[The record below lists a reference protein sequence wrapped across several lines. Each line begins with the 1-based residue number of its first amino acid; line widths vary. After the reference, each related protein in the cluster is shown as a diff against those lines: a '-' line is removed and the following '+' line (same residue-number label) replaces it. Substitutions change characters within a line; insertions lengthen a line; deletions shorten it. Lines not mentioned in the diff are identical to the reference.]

1 MKETDALRRAVR
13 WPGIPDRVIAVL
25 AQQMLAARQFR
36 EGHDYFTA
44 LSAERPESAL
54 AESLAG
60 VFQARLDG
68 PDEKAIA
75 RLDAAAERGLG
86 LPQYFRG
93 TVLAG
98 LPDCAGRADT
108 AIADLEFVLAVR
120 DQFPAGFL
128 HSVHAA
134 LARAYACR
142 GRTDEARAALDRL
155 GHAPDLSLVTDYLV
169 SAEDGLRMTA
179 PRLVEMA
186 PGVHVAQ
193 GYDLADFAFVGT
205 DDGIVAIDAASHPR
219 HVEAALRDLRAVTRA
234 PITHVILTHAHF
246 DHIGGLEAL
255 AGPETQVVAQAA
267 FPDELAL
274 QAVSPPP
281 FPSLLPDGQ
290 DRRPHVVPDR
300 LVEQPETLTVGG
312 RRFTLVPI
320 AGGETRDGLLVQL
333 PDEGVVFT
341 GDMCMPYLGAPFFA
355 EGSAEGLFD
364 ALRTVQDLHP
374 RLLIH
379 GHPPLTENFT
389 AEAVPGLL
397 AALRDLHAV
406 VSDDIVA
413 GRSLT
418 DVLDRDH
425 LPEVLRGH
433 PAAIL
438 PYLVMREG
446 FVQRLH
452 DQRTGYWKADG
463 DGVDPVG
470 RAQWAAAL
478 DLLAGGR
485 TQAFAAAGEELL
497 TRGEPA
503 AALRIVDCAL
513 LSHPD
518 DTALAGLRGRIL
530 RALVERHQLF
540 SPFRFAYYAGLAGLT
555 VEPAG

>member
-1 MKETDALRRAVR
+1 MKETHALRRAVR
-13 WPGIPDRVIAVL
+13 WPGIPDRVTAVL
-25 AQQMLAARQFR
+25 AQQLLATRQFR
-36 EGHDYFTA
+36 EGYDYFTA

-54 AESLAG
+54 LESLAG

-93 TVLAG
+93 TALAG

-108 AIADLEFVLAVR
+108 VIADLEFVLAVR
-120 DQFPAGFL
+120 DRFPAGFL
-128 HSVHAA
+128 RSVHAA
-134 LARAYACR
+134 LARAYACQ
-142 GRTDEARAALDRL
+142 GRTEEARDARERL
-155 GHAPDLSLVTDYLV
+155 GHAPGLSLVTDYLV

-193 GYDLADFAFVGT
+193 GYDLADFAFVRT

-219 HVEAALRDLRAVTRA
+219 HVEAALRDLRAVTQA

-255 AGPETQVVAQAA
+255 VGPGTQVVAQVA

-281 FPSLLPDGQ
+281 FPALLPDGQ
-290 DRRPHVVPDR
+290 ERRPHVVPDR

-312 RRFTLVPI
+312 RRFTLIPV

-333 PDEGVVFT
+333 PDEDVVFT

-364 ALRTVQDLHP
+364 ALQTVQDLRP

-389 AEAVPGLL
+389 VEALPGLL
-397 AALRDLHAV
+397 AALRDLHTV
-406 VSDDIVA
+406 VAADIVA
-413 GRSLT
+413 GRSLAE
-418 DVLDRDH
+418 VLERDH

-433 PAAIL
+433 PVAIL
-438 PYLVMREG
+438 PYLITREG
-446 FVQRLH
+446 FIQRVH

-463 DGVDPVG
+463 EGVDPVG
-470 RAQWAAAL
+470 RAEWAAAL

-485 TQAFAAAGEELL
+485 AEAFAAAGEQLL
-497 TRGEPA
+497 ARGEPA
-503 AALRIVDCAL
+503 VALRIVDCAL
-513 LSHPD
+513 LTHPD
-518 DTALAGLRGRIL
+518 DPSLAELRGGIL

-555 VEPAG
+555 VESAG